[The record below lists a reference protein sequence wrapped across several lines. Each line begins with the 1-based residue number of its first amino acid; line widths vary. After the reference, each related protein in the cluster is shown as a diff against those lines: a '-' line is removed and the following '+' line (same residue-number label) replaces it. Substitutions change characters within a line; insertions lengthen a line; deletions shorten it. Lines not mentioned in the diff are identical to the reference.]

1 MAEKDPDDPSPTSAE
16 QAMNRVLQAEHDAR
30 RVLHT
35 CEQEAHRILH
45 DARLRASHIASRT
58 DERITLL
65 QMRCAQRV
73 AEETQS
79 LVRAERADREQLR
92 VELDENGLAECIK
105 AMALQLTGGNR
116 TEPGGS
122 SK

>member
-1 MAEKDPDDPSPTSAE
+1 MAVKDPDDPAPTSAE

-30 RVLHT
+30 RTLHA
-35 CEQEAHRILH
+35 CEQEARRILH
-45 DARLRASHIASRT
+45 NARLRASRIASRT

-79 LVRAERADREQLR
+79 LVRTERADREQLR
-92 VELDENGLAECIK
+92 VELDEGGLAECIK

-116 TEPGGS
+116 IKSGGN